1 MLESPGSPP
10 AGSVLLGKASDIA
23 EGVLSSP
30 EPVTAQL
37 ASVAV
42 EQMSLEE
49 EMRKTLEGMEVRQK
63 RMEEM
68 LMRLVGE

>member
-1 MLESPGSPP
+1 MEMPGSPP
-10 AGSVLLGKASDIA
+10 AGSTLLGKASDIA

-42 EQMSLEE
+42 EQLNHEE
-49 EMRKTLEGMEVRQK
+49 EVRSKLEAMEERQK
-63 RMEEM
+63 RMEEL
-68 LMRLVGE
+68 LMRLIGE